1 MLTLKKSSDTKMIA
15 KVRQTEGKD
24 KPIYLLEDD
33 SKDSQIKM
41 NPTEM
46 INHFNKY
53 CKLDKKLNIS
63 DMKILE
69 SAYVQGIHVDQIPSK
84 LQRKYVDAIE
94 YVKMCRKKYL
104 EFNEKYVF
112 PIIQDESYRIY
123 ISGLSGSGKSTAV
136 SMFLKH
142 NPPKMKGAGIFLFS
156 PVRDDKALSS
166 IKNLIHID
174 LLDIEVE
181 LKGELQLEHIPPG
194 SVLIFDDVESYDKKI
209 RKLYMDFRDIA
220 LERGRHF
227 SISCI
232 TVSHNARNGNTTKAS
247 IRESQYWILFPKHN
261 STDAKNILKLYG
273 GLSTP
278 EIQQVIDLKSRW
290 VLYKKSVPKYAVGE
304 HSVLAF

>member
-1 MLTLKKSSDTKMIA
+1 MLTLKKSSDAKMIA
-15 KVRQTEGKD
+15 KVRQPEKKD

-41 NPTEM
+41 TPKEM
-46 INHFNKY
+46 MDHFHKY
-53 CKLDKKLNIS
+53 LKSDKKINIS

-84 LQRKYVDAIE
+84 LQRKYGDAIE
-94 YVKMCRKKYL
+94 YVKMCGKKYL
-104 EFNEKYVF
+104 EFNESIY

-142 NPPKMKGAGIFLFS
+142 NPPRMKGAGIFLFS
-156 PVRDDKALSS
+156 PIYDDKALVN

-174 LLDIEVE
+174 LLDIEAE

-273 GLSTP
+273 GLSTS

>member
-1 MLTLKKSSDTKMIA
+1 MLTLKKSSDAKMIA
-15 KVRQTEGKD
+15 KVSCEPKN

-33 SKDSQIKM
+33 TKDPQIKM
-41 NPTEM
+41 KPIEM
-46 INHFNKY
+46 LNHFHKY
-53 CKLDKKLNIS
+53 LKSDKKLNIA
-63 DMKILE
+63 DLKMLGV
-69 SAYVQGIHVDQIPSK
+69 AYTQGIHADQIPSK
-84 LQRKYVDAIE
+84 LQRKYADAIE
-94 YVKMCRKKYL
+94 YVKICSKKYL
-104 EFNEKYVF
+104 EFNESVF
-112 PIIQDESYRIY
+112 PIIKDESYRIY

-142 NPPKMKGAGIFLFS
+142 NPPKTKGAGIFLFS
-156 PVRDDKALSS
+156 PVYDDKALAS

-174 LLDIEVE
+174 LLQIEAE
-181 LKGELQLEHIPPG
+181 LNGELQLEHIPPG

-220 LERGRHF
+220 LERGRH
-227 SISCI
+227 SQISCI

-290 VLYKKSVPKYAVGE
+290 VLYKKSIPKYAVAE
-304 HSVLAF
+304 HAVLAF